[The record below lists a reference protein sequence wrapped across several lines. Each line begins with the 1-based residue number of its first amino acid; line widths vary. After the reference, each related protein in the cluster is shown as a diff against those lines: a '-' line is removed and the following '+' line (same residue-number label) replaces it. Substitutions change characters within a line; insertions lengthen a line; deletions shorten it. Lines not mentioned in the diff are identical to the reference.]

1 MEEITVSEEL
11 QEIIETVKSE
21 AEPQSETPAPEA
33 KPEEEIYDIEKYSG
47 KVFYELREIHKLCQN
62 FYAGRM
68 HAAEQELEKY
78 HDIESGRA
86 FDSILKQIAQIY
98 VNNENLPEKI
108 EDAKASRKVS
118 YILLDLLQ
126 ILEEYGIHP
135 HKSSEG
141 DKISRF
147 MSSVGYVETDDPDK
161 NGTVAQSVQ
170 TGFYKENSP
179 LMRELVT
186 LYRKEDK

>member
-1 MEEITVSEEL
+1 MDEITVSEEL
-11 QEIIETVKSE
+11 QEVIEAVE
-21 AEPQSETPAPEA
+21 AEPEPETPPPEETP
-33 KPEEEIYDIEKYSG
+33 KEEIYDIEKYSG

-78 HDIESGRA
+78 HDIEAGRA
-86 FDSILKQIAQIY
+86 FDGILKQIAQIY
-98 VNNENLPEKI
+98 INNENLPEKI
-108 EDAKASRKVS
+108 EDEKASRKVS

-126 ILEEYGIHP
+126 ILEEYGIHT

-147 MSSVGYVETDDPDK
+147 VSSVGYVETDEAEK
-161 NGTVAQSVQ
+161 NGTIAQSVQ
-170 TGFYKENSP
+170 TGFYRENSP
-179 LMRELVT
+179 LMRELVK
-186 LYRKEDK
+186 LYRKENQ